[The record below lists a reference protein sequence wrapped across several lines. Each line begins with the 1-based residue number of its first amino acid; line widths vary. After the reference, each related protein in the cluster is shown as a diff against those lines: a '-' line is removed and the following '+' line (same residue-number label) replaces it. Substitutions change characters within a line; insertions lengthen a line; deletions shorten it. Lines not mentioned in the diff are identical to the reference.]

1 MTPLITL
8 AEAGLLAP
16 GGALALLLC
25 ATLALEAAVSA
36 ALTRRR
42 DVVLALAA
50 LNLVTFPATLLAVG
64 AGADW
69 AAAEAAVFAAETG
82 GLAWLTGRPLG
93 RSALVALAANGTTAM
108 LGVALAAGA
117 GGLL

>member
-1 MTPLITL
+1 MTPLIAL

-16 GGALALLLC
+16 GGTLALLLC

-36 ALTRRR
+36 ALTRRT

-69 AAAEAAVFAAETG
+69 TAAEAVVVTVEAG
-82 GLAWLTGRPLG
+82 GLAWVTGRPLR
-93 RSALVALAANGTTAM
+93 RSALVALAANGTTAI

-117 GGLL
+117 GGPA